1 MQPAIK
7 IENVSKAYRLGQI
20 GTGSLTDD
28 LKIWWSK
35 IRRQPHPLL
44 RVGHEDSRYRDGETI
59 WALKDVCLK
68 VEQGEALGVIGRNG
82 AGKSTLLK
90 VLSRVTAP
98 TSGEIKVK
106 GHIASLL
113 EVGTGFHPD
122 LTGEENIYLNGA
134 IMGMTRKEV
143 RRKFDEIVD
152 FADVEKFINTPV
164 KRYSS
169 GMYVRLAFSV
179 AAHLDPEILLVDE
192 VLAVGD
198 AEFQKKCLGK
208 MGTVSQEGRTVLF
221 VSHNMAAIET
231 LCEKCVL
238 IQSGNIAKIGPT
250 TEVVNDYLLIHQSDT
265 KVFNGIIKQIISVNE
280 SGAPAHALK
289 AGQPIRLLIHLNANS
304 QEIKTPIIRLGFN
317 NALGQRI
324 FTVATD
330 LSTSQ
335 LPALAGK
342 NIVECRIPSTALVP
356 GQYTIRASIAKDF
369 IEVLEVIENA
379 GDVTIEATDY
389 FGTGKLPASGQGVIM
404 VQSEW
409 RLCDDARQLY

>member
-1 MQPAIK
+1 MQPVIK
-7 IENVSKAYRLGQI
+7 IDNVSKAYRLGQI

-35 IRRQPHPLL
+35 VRHQPHPLL
-44 RVGHEDSRYRDGETI
+44 RVDREDSRYSGETI
-59 WALKDVCLK
+59 WALKDVNLK

-98 TSGEIKVK
+98 SSGEIKVK

-122 LTGEENIYLNGA
+122 LTGRENVYLNGA
-134 IMGMTRKEV
+134 IMGMNTKEV
-143 RRKFDEIVD
+143 QRKFDEIVD
-152 FADVEKFINTPV
+152 FADVEKFIDTPV

-169 GMYVRLAFSV
+169 GMYVRLAFAV
-179 AAHLDPEILLVDE
+179 AAYLDPEILLIDE

-198 AEFQKKCLGK
+198 SEFQKKCLGK
-208 MGTVSQEGRTVLF
+208 MGKVAKEGRTVLF

-231 LCEKCVL
+231 LCDQCAL
-238 IQSGNIAKIGPT
+238 LQSGKLAKIGPT
-250 TEVVNDYLLIHQSDT
+250 SEVVNEYLLIHQADT
-265 KVFNGIIKQIISVNE
+265 KIFNGIIKQIVSVNE
-280 SGAPAHALK
+280 SGIPAHALK
-289 AGQPIRLLIHLNANS
+289 AGQPIHLQIHLNTKS
-304 QEIKTPIIRLGFN
+304 QEIKTPILRLGFN
-317 NALGQRI
+317 NAIGQRI

-330 LSTSQ
+330 LSVSQ
-335 LPALAGK
+335 LPPLRGEQV
-342 NIVECRIPSTALVP
+342 VECRIPSAALLP

-369 IEVLEVIENA
+369 VEALETIENA
-379 GDVTIEATDY
+379 GEVTIEATDF
-389 FGTGKLPASGQGVIM
+389 FGTGKLPTSGQGVVM

-409 RLCDDARQLY
+409 RLCEDARPVR